1 MSGAVVRP
9 RVGRVTLFDAVP
21 LDQLRRRTSVKW
33 QHYPPD
39 VLPLFVAEM
48 DVPQPEPVIRAVTDA
63 LSSGDTGYAEG
74 TAYAEAFAAFAAERY
89 GWDVDVPATR
99 TVPDVML
106 GIVEVFGLLTGPGD
120 AVVINPPVYPPF
132 RGFVEHAGRR
142 VVTAPLRPD
151 GRLDLPVLGE
161 AFAHARAQGRRA
173 AYLLCHPHNPTGTLH
188 TAAELRSVG
197 ELAARHGV
205 RVVADEIHAP
215 LIPTAADGSAPQ
227 FVPTTTQIPDAIAL
241 HSASKAFNLAG
252 LRAALAVPGP
262 AAAEDLA
269 RLPELVGHGVMHLG
283 AVAQIAALRDC
294 GPWLDEV
301 LRGLGENQRLL
312 AGLLADAMPDAVWP
326 VPEATYFAWLDLR
339 GMPAVRAGADPA
351 RLALQRGRVALNQG
365 PTFGVEGTGFVRL
378 NLAASTSTLTEA
390 VSRTA
395 LALAN

>member
-9 RVGRVTLFDAVP
+9 RVGRVTLFDSVP

-33 QHYPPD
+33 RHYAPD

-48 DVPQPEPVIRAVTDA
+48 DVPQPEPVIQAVTHA
-63 LSSGDTGYAEG
+63 LRTGDTGYDGG

-106 GIVEVFGLLTGPGD
+106 GIVEVLGLFTESGD

-151 GRLDLPVLGE
+151 GRLDLDALAE
-161 AFAHARAQGRRA
+161 AFALARAQGRPA

-197 ELAARHGV
+197 ELAAQHGV

-215 LIPTAADGSAPQ
+215 LIPTAADGSAPP

-262 AAAEDLA
+262 AATQDLA

-283 AVAQIAALRDC
+283 SIAHAAALRDC
-294 GPWLDEV
+294 GPWLDDV

-312 AGLLADAMPDAVWP
+312 SGLLADALPDAVWA

-339 GMPAVRAGADPA
+339 AVPVVRAGADPA
-351 RLALQRGRVALNQG
+351 RIALQRGRVALNDG
-365 PTFGVEGTGFVRL
+365 GTFGDEGVGFVRL
-378 NLAASTSTLTEA
+378 NLAASTATLTEA
-390 VSRTA
+390 VSRLA
-395 LALAN
+395 GALAN